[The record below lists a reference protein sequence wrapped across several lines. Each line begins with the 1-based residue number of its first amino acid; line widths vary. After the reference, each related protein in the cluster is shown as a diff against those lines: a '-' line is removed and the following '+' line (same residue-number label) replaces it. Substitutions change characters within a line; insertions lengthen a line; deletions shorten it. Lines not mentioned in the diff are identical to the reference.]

1 MNMGLAAN
9 PVRQSAKVRP
19 HIRML
24 QGSCRE
30 GILIIVRMTA
40 RLPRNA
46 KMAED
51 PLTATSRMLFMKVA
65 VSFLGIPTQLG
76 SPQMVAVLLEAILS
90 SKDLIR
96 FLFNRLNT
104 RITKCEH

>member
-1 MNMGLAAN
+1 MGFAAN
-9 PVRQSAKVRP
+9 PVRQSAKARP
-19 HIRML
+19 HIKML
-24 QGSCRE
+24 QGFCKE
-30 GILIIVRMTA
+30 GVLIIVTMTA

-51 PLTATSRMLFMKVA
+51 PLTAASRMLFMKAA

-90 SKDLIR
+90 SEDLIR

>member
-1 MNMGLAAN
+1 MGLAAN
-9 PVRQSAKVRP
+9 PVRQSAKARP

-24 QGSCRE
+24 QGFCKE
-30 GILIIVRMTA
+30 GVLIIVRMTA

-51 PLTATSRMLFMKVA
+51 PLTATSRMLFMKV
-65 VSFLGIPTQLG
+65 SFLGIPTQLG
-76 SPQMVAVLLEAILS
+76 SPQIVAVLLEAILS
-90 SKDLIR
+90 SDDLIR

>member
-1 MNMGLAAN
+1 
-9 PVRQSAKVRP
+9 
-19 HIRML
+19 
-24 QGSCRE
+24 
-30 GILIIVRMTA
+30 MTA
-40 RLPRNA
+40 GLFEENNA